1 MKYIFFSL
9 FLTLV
14 SFQSR
19 AHDGDKLIRLQ
30 KKQERT
36 IERAFKKGDIT
47 RREYQKLMGEQKTI
61 KRYIDLADMDN
72 YWSSAELNRINGKL
86 QRAQERLKRYENN
99 SEVY

>member
-1 MKYIFFSL
+1 MKYIFSFL
-9 FLTLV
+9 ILTLV
-14 SFQSR
+14 SLQSW
-19 AHDGDKLIRLQ
+19 AHDGDKLIRMQ
-30 KKQERT
+30 KKQERI
-36 IERAFKKGDIT
+36 IERAYKKGDIT
-47 RREYQKLMGEQKTI
+47 RREYQKLLSEQKTI